1 MVRGCRQELPFT
13 SYCAS
18 TQSVLPTA
26 PVPTATPTGAQHSSR
41 LLSMR
46 AADVLLELPAK
57 TEEQAFLPAGAV
69 VAALDIGHHQ

>member
-1 MVRGCRQELPFT
+1 
-13 SYCAS
+13 
-18 TQSVLPTA
+18 
-26 PVPTATPTGAQHSSR
+26 
-41 LLSMR
+41 MR